1 MLKIENYKVKGKCS
15 STYICVYMCVR
26 VDVLISSLKEEKKP
40 LKFLS
45 IMSGSKYLLNVTP
58 DIKSVERNAV
68 K

>member
-1 MLKIENYKVKGKCS
+1 MLK
-15 STYICVYMCVR
+15 YIYGCACMCVCGCIN
-26 VDVLISSLKEEKKP
+26 LIIKRRKKEP
-40 LKFLS
+40 LKFPLS

>member
-1 MLKIENYKVKGKCS
+1 MLK
-15 STYICVYMCVR
+15 YIYMCVHVCAC
-26 VDVLISSLKEEKKP
+26 VDVLISSLKGGKKEP
-40 LKFLS
+40 LKFPLS

>member
-1 MLKIENYKVKGKCS
+1 
-15 STYICVYMCVR
+15 MCVHVCAC
-26 VDVLISSLKEEKKP
+26 VDVLISSLKGGKKP
-40 LKFLS
+40 LKFPLS